1 MSPYLDVTH
10 IALHVASDLRS
21 AEEFYRRLFDLAV
34 SWREPVP
41 PDAPFDLSWED
52 HARAGST
59 PEITMLHSGALRVSV
74 IGDGPEVTSRA
85 PIEHVGVQVAVEQ
98 LRTVRER
105 AISAGLHVIT
115 DRPDELFDFIDPY
128 WVEWELDTRSF
139 ADPLAI
145 VEAKRRREG
154 A

>member
-10 IALHVASDLRS
+10 VALHVASDLRS
-21 AEEFYRRLFDLAV
+21 AEEFYCRLFDLAV

-52 HARAGST
+52 HARAGSQ
-59 PEITMLHSGALRVSV
+59 PEIAMLHSGALRMS
-74 IGDGPEVTSRA
+74 ITGDGTEVTARA
-85 PIEHVGVQVAVEQ
+85 PIEHVGIQVTVEQ
-98 LRTVRER
+98 LRAVRER
-105 AISAGLHVIT
+105 SIAGGFRVVT
-115 DRPDELFDFIDPY
+115 DREDELFDFVDLHG
-128 WVEWELDTRSF
+128 VEWELDTRSF
-139 ADPLAI
+139 ADPLSI